1 MKIGVLSIQGGV
13 IEHINHL
20 KALGVQTIEVKK
32 KEDLDDIDGII
43 LPGGESTTIGKI
55 ISENGIKDK
64 LKKLIKEGLPVWG
77 TCAGM
82 ILLAK
87 EIKNDTRRHLEV
99 MDIEVERN
107 AFGSQINSFIENAII
122 NGVSNNPIPLV
133 FIRAPYIS
141 RILSDDVTILGSVG
155 GKIVA
160 ARQRNMLATAF
171 HPELTDNLEFHKYF
185 LDMCQK

>member
-1 MKIGVLSIQGGV
+1 MRIGVLAIQGGV

-20 KALGVQTIEVKK
+20 RSLKVEAVEVKK
-32 KEDLDDIDGII
+32 REDLSYLAGII

-55 ISENGIKDK
+55 IEERGIKGE
-64 LKKLIKEGLPVWG
+64 LIKLIKNGLPVWG

-160 ARQRNMLATAF
+160 ARQRNILATAF

-185 LDMCQK
+185 LDMCNK